1 MYPMALYGSNIPIL
15 QNAQRKRE
23 TRSEGFFGKKKKNRK
38 ARKLGGM
45 MPAASRGGG
54 QGRYFTEIGLKTKE
68 IFQKNHGKGEI
79 LY

>member
-1 MYPMALYGSNIPIL
+1 VRVFL
-15 QNAQRKRE
+15 E
-23 TRSEGFFGKKKKNRK
+23 KKKKNRK